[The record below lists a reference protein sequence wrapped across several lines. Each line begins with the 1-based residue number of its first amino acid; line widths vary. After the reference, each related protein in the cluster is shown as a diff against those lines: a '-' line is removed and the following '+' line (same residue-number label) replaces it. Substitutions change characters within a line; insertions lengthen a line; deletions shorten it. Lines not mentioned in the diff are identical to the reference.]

1 LNNSLRIIIKKNLVM
16 ETKIYSIVYDKN
28 QIVEYEK
35 YDNSH
40 IKTIEQRSYFFEY
53 NVLIDII
60 DNFNINDEY
69 LGIFSHKFPFKT
81 GLFKKKLY
89 WLLENN
95 PDFDIYGLCL
105 QYNLKG
111 KYLDFTE
118 KAHPGFKELFY
129 PLCKDLELEIREPEY
144 VIYSNFVVMK
154 TSIYKDYVNTI
165 IKPAIY
171 LLETKYK
178 DLSWKNSNYKGLPM
192 DQLKLHTELDYYPF
206 FTFVLE
212 RLLNMYINNR
222 DFKFKQL
229 T

>member
-1 LNNSLRIIIKKNLVM
+1 MLNY
-16 ETKIYSIVYDKN
+16 KIYSIVYDE
-28 QIVEYEK
+28 QQTIEYEK
-35 YDNSH
+35 YFNN
-40 IKTIEQRSYFFEY
+40 INTVNMRSYLFEY

-60 DNFNINDEY
+60 DNFKIDNDKY

-105 QYNLKG
+105 QYNLRG

-118 KAHPGFKELFY
+118 KVHPGFKELFY
-129 PLCKDLELEIREPEY
+129 PLCKDLGLEVKEPES

-154 TSIYKDYVNTI
+154 TDIYRDYVNTI

-178 DLSWKNSNYKGLPM
+178 DLAWKDSNYKGLPR
-192 DQLKLHTELDYYPF
+192 DQLKLHTELDYYPMT
-206 FTFVLE
+206 TFVLE

-222 DFKFKQL
+222 NFKFKQL
-229 T
+229 I

>member
-1 LNNSLRIIIKKNLVM
+1 MLYY
-16 ETKIYSIVYDKN
+16 KIYSIVYDE
-28 QIVEYEK
+28 QQTIEYEK
-35 YDNSH
+35 YFNQ
-40 IKTIEQRSYFFEY
+40 IKTIKNKSYLFEY

-60 DNFNINDEY
+60 DNFKIDNDKY

-105 QYNLKG
+105 QYNLRG

-118 KAHPGFKELFY
+118 KVHPGFKQLFY
-129 PLCKDLELEIREPEY
+129 PLCKDLGLEVKEPEY
-144 VIYSNFVVMK
+144 VIYSNFVIMK
-154 TSIYKDYVNTI
+154 TDIYRDYVNTI

-178 DLSWKNSNYKGLPM
+178 DLAWKDSNYKGLPK
-192 DQLKLHTELDYYPF
+192 DQLKLYTELNYYPF

-212 RLLNMYINNR
+212 RLLNMYINNK

-229 T
+229 I

>member
-1 LNNSLRIIIKKNLVM
+1 MKNI
-16 ETKIYSIVYDKN
+16 KIYSIVYNDE
-28 QIVEYEK
+28 QVIEYQR

-40 IKTIEQRSYFFEY
+40 IKTIEQLSYLFEY
-53 NVLIDII
+53 NVLIDVI
-60 DNFNINDEY
+60 DNFNVKEDY

-118 KAHPGFKELFY
+118 KVHPRFKELFY
-129 PLCKDLELEIREPEY
+129 PLCKDLGLEVKELEY

-154 TSIYKDYVNTI
+154 TDIYRDYVNTI

-178 DLSWKNSNYKGLPM
+178 DLAWKDSNYKGLPR
-192 DQLKLHTELDYYPF
+192 DQLKLHTELDYYPM

-212 RLLNMYINNR
+212 RLLNMYINNNS
-222 DFKFKQL
+222 FKFKQL
-229 T
+229 I

>member
-1 LNNSLRIIIKKNLVM
+1 MKNI
-16 ETKIYSIVYDKN
+16 KIYSIVYNDE
-28 QIVEYEK
+28 QIVEYQR

-40 IKTIEQRSYFFEY
+40 IKTIKDFSYLFEY

-60 DNFNINDEY
+60 DNFKIDDDY

-118 KAHPGFKELFY
+118 KAHPSFKELFY
-129 PLCKDLELEIREPEY
+129 PLCKDLGLEVKEPEY
-144 VIYSNFVVMK
+144 IIYSNFVVMK
-154 TSIYKDYVNTI
+154 TDIYRDYVNTI
-165 IKPAIY
+165 IKPAIN
-171 LLETKYK
+171 LLESKYK
-178 DLSWKNSNYKGLPM
+178 TLAWKDSNYKGLPM
-192 DQLKLHTELDYYPF
+192 DQLKLYTELDYYPMT
-206 FTFVLE
+206 TFVLE

-222 DFKFKQL
+222 NYKFKQL
-229 T
+229 I

>member
-1 LNNSLRIIIKKNLVM
+1 MV
-16 ETKIYSIVYDKN
+16 KIYSIVYN
-28 QIVEYEK
+28 QEQIVEHEK
-35 YDNSH
+35 YFNK
-40 IKTIEQRSYFFEY
+40 IKTIKERSYLFEY
-53 NVLIDII
+53 PCIIDII
-60 DNFNINDEY
+60 DNYNVQEEY

-95 PDFDIYGLCL
+95 PDFDIYGLCP

-118 KAHPGFKELFY
+118 KVHPGFKKIFY
-129 PLCKDLELEIREPEY
+129 PLCKDLGLDVNEPEY

-154 TSIYKDYVNTI
+154 THIYKDYVNSV

-178 DLSWKNSNYKGLPM
+178 DLAWKDSHYKGLSK
-192 DQLKLHTELDYYPF
+192 DQLKLYTGLDYYPM

-212 RLLNMYINNR
+212 RLLNMYINNNK
-222 DFKFKQL
+222 FKFKQL

>member
-1 LNNSLRIIIKKNLVM
+1 MLNY
-16 ETKIYSIVYDKN
+16 KIYSIVYDE
-28 QIVEYEK
+28 QQTIEYEK
-35 YDNSH
+35 YFNN
-40 IKTIEQRSYFFEY
+40 INTVNMRSYLFEY

-60 DNFNINDEY
+60 DNFKIDNDKY

-95 PDFDIYGLCL
+95 PDFDIYGLCP
-105 QYNLKG
+105 QYSLKG

-154 TSIYKDYVNTI
+154 TSIYKDYINTI

-178 DLSWKNSNYKGLPM
+178 DLAWKNSNYKGLPM

>member
-1 LNNSLRIIIKKNLVM
+1 MKNI
-16 ETKIYSIVYDKN
+16 KIYSIVYNDE
-28 QIVEYEK
+28 QVIEYQR

-40 IKTIEQRSYFFEY
+40 IKTIKDFSYLFEY
-53 NVLIDII
+53 NVLIDVI
-60 DNFNINDEY
+60 DNFNVKEDY

-105 QYNLKG
+105 QYNLRG

-118 KAHPGFKELFY
+118 KVHPRFKELFY
-129 PLCKDLELEIREPEY
+129 PLCKDLGLEVKEPEY

-154 TSIYKDYVNTI
+154 TDIYRDYVNTI

-178 DLSWKNSNYKGLPM
+178 DLAWKDSNYKGLPR
-192 DQLKLHTELDYYPF
+192 DQLKLHTELDYYPM

-222 DFKFKQL
+222 NFKFKQL
-229 T
+229 M

>member
-1 LNNSLRIIIKKNLVM
+1 MV
-16 ETKIYSIVYDKN
+16 KIYSIVYNDE
-28 QIVEYEK
+28 QVIEYQR

-40 IKTIEQRSYFFEY
+40 IKTIKDFSYLFEY
-53 NVLIDII
+53 NVLIDVI
-60 DNFNINDEY
+60 DNFNVKEDY

-118 KAHPGFKELFY
+118 KVHPRFKELFY
-129 PLCKDLELEIREPEY
+129 PLCKDLGLEVKEPEY
-144 VIYSNFVVMK
+144 VIYSNFVIMK
-154 TSIYKDYVNTI
+154 TDIYRDYVNTI

-178 DLSWKNSNYKGLPM
+178 DLAWKDSNYKGLPR
-192 DQLKLHTELDYYPF
+192 DQLKLHTELDYYPM

-222 DFKFKQL
+222 NFKFKQL
-229 T
+229 M

>member
-1 LNNSLRIIIKKNLVM
+1 MLNY
-16 ETKIYSIVYDKN
+16 KIYSIVYDE
-28 QIVEYEK
+28 QQTIEYEK
-35 YDNSH
+35 YFNN
-40 IKTIEQRSYFFEY
+40 INTVNMRSYLFEY

-60 DNFNINDEY
+60 DNFNVDDEY

-95 PDFDIYGLCL
+95 PDFDIYGLCP
-105 QYNLKG
+105 QYSLKG

-165 IKPAIY
+165 IKPAIH

-178 DLSWKNSNYKGLPM
+178 DLAWKNSNYKGLPI

>member
-1 LNNSLRIIIKKNLVM
+1 MLNY
-16 ETKIYSIVYDKN
+16 KIYSIIYDEK
-28 QIVEYEK
+28 QTIEYEK
-35 YDNSH
+35 YFNN
-40 IKTIEQRSYFFEY
+40 INTVNMRSYLFEY

-60 DNFNINDEY
+60 DNFKIDNDKY

-129 PLCKDLELEIREPEY
+129 PLCKDLGLEVKEPEY
-144 VIYSNFVVMK
+144 VIYSNFVIMK

-178 DLSWKNSNYKGLPM
+178 DLAWKNSNYKGLPI

-212 RLLNMYINNR
+212 RLLNMYINNK

-229 T
+229 I

>member
-1 LNNSLRIIIKKNLVM
+1 MKNI
-16 ETKIYSIVYDKN
+16 KIYSIVYNDE
-28 QIVEYEK
+28 QVIEYQR

-40 IKTIEQRSYFFEY
+40 IKTIKDFSYLFEY
-53 NVLIDII
+53 NVLIDVI
-60 DNFNINDEY
+60 DNFNVKEDY

-118 KAHPGFKELFY
+118 KVHPRFKELFY
-129 PLCKDLELEIREPEY
+129 PLCKDLGLEVKEPEY
-144 VIYSNFVVMK
+144 VIYSNFVIMK
-154 TSIYKDYVNTI
+154 TDIYRDYVNTI

-178 DLSWKNSNYKGLPM
+178 DLAWKDSNYKGLPR
-192 DQLKLHTELDYYPF
+192 DQLKLHTELDYYPM

-222 DFKFKQL
+222 NFKFKQL
-229 T
+229 M

>member
-1 LNNSLRIIIKKNLVM
+1 MLYY
-16 ETKIYSIVYDKN
+16 KIYSIVYDE
-28 QIVEYEK
+28 QQTIEYEK
-35 YDNSH
+35 YFNN
-40 IKTIEQRSYFFEY
+40 INTVNMRSYLFEY

-60 DNFNINDEY
+60 DNFKIDNDKY

-95 PDFDIYGLCL
+95 PDFDIYGLCP

-111 KYLDFTE
+111 KYLNFTE
-118 KAHPGFKELFY
+118 KAHPGFKQLFY
-129 PLCKDLELEIREPEY
+129 PLCKDLGLEIKEPEY
-144 VIYSNFVVMK
+144 VIYSNYVIMK
-154 TSIYKDYVNTI
+154 TSIYKDYVNNI

-178 DLSWKNSNYKGLPM
+178 DLAWKDSNYKGLPK
-192 DQLKLHTELDYYPF
+192 DQLKLYTELNYYPF

-212 RLLNMYINNR
+212 RLLNMYINNK

-229 T
+229 I

>member
-1 LNNSLRIIIKKNLVM
+1 MKSI
-16 ETKIYSIVYDKN
+16 KIYSIIYNDEQV
-28 QIVEYEK
+28 IEYQR
-35 YDNSH
+35 YDNSY
-40 IKTIEQRSYFFEY
+40 IKTIEQLSYLFEY
-53 NVLIDII
+53 NCIIDII
-60 DNFNINDEY
+60 DNFKIDDDY

-105 QYNLKG
+105 QYNLRG

-118 KAHPGFKELFY
+118 KVHPGFKELFY
-129 PLCKDLELEIREPEY
+129 PLCKDLGLEVKEPEY
-144 VIYSNFVVMK
+144 VIYSNFVIMK
-154 TSIYKDYVNTI
+154 TSIYKDYVNDI

-178 DLSWKNSNYKGLPM
+178 DLAWKDSNYKGLPM
-192 DQLKLHTELDYYPF
+192 DQLKLHTELDYYPM

-222 DFKFKQL
+222 NFKFKQL
-229 T
+229 I

>member
-1 LNNSLRIIIKKNLVM
+1 MKNI
-16 ETKIYSIVYDKN
+16 KIYSIVYNDE
-28 QIVEYEK
+28 QVIEYQR

-40 IKTIEQRSYFFEY
+40 IKTIEQLSYLFEY
-53 NVLIDII
+53 NVLIDVI
-60 DNFNINDEY
+60 DNFNVKEDY

-111 KYLDFTE
+111 KYLDFAE
-118 KAHPGFKELFY
+118 KVHPRFKELFY
-129 PLCKDLELEIREPEY
+129 PLCKDLGLEVKEPEY
-144 VIYSNFVVMK
+144 VIYSSFVVMK
-154 TSIYKDYVNTI
+154 TDIYRDYVNTI

-178 DLSWKNSNYKGLPM
+178 DLAWKDSNYKGLPR
-192 DQLKLHTELDYYPF
+192 DQLKLHTELDYYPM

-229 T
+229 I

>member
-1 LNNSLRIIIKKNLVM
+1 MLYY
-16 ETKIYSIVYDKN
+16 KIYSIVYDE
-28 QIVEYEK
+28 QQTIEYEK
-35 YDNSH
+35 YFNN
-40 IKTIEQRSYFFEY
+40 INTVNMRSYLFEY

-60 DNFNINDEY
+60 DNFKIDNDKY

-95 PDFDIYGLCL
+95 PDFDIYGLCP

-111 KYLDFTE
+111 KYLNFTE

-129 PLCKDLELEIREPEY
+129 PLCKDLGLEVKEPEY
-144 VIYSNFVVMK
+144 VIYGNFVIMK
-154 TSIYKDYVNTI
+154 ISIYKDYVNNI

-178 DLSWKNSNYKGLPM
+178 DLAWKDSNYKGLPK
-192 DQLKLHTELDYYPF
+192 DQLKLYTELNYYPF

-212 RLLNMYINNR
+212 RLLNMYINNNG
-222 DFKFKQL
+222 FKFKQL
-229 T
+229 I

>member
-1 LNNSLRIIIKKNLVM
+1 MALNN
-16 ETKIYSIVYDKN
+16 KIYSIIYDYA
-28 QIVEYEK
+28 Q
-35 YDNSH
+35 
-40 IKTIEQRSYFFEY
+40 TIEYNAYFNNINTVNMRSYLFEY

-60 DNFNINDEY
+60 DNFKIDNDKY

-105 QYNLKG
+105 QYNLRG

-118 KAHPGFKELFY
+118 KVHPGFKELFY
-129 PLCKDLELEIREPEY
+129 PLCKDLGLEVKEPEY
-144 VIYSNFVVMK
+144 VIYSNFVIMK
-154 TSIYKDYVNTI
+154 TDIYRDYVNTI

-178 DLSWKNSNYKGLPM
+178 DLAWKDSNYKGLPI
-192 DQLKLHTELDYYPF
+192 DQLKLNTELDYYPM
-206 FTFVLE
+206 FTFLLE

-222 DFKFKQL
+222 NYKFKQL
-229 T
+229 I

>member
-1 LNNSLRIIIKKNLVM
+1 MPNYKINIISNMLNY
-16 ETKIYSIVYDKN
+16 KIYSIIYDKS
-28 QIVEYEK
+28 QITEYEK
-35 YDNSH
+35 YFNK
-40 IKTIEQRSYFFEY
+40 IKTVKNKSYLFEY
-53 NVLIDII
+53 NVFIDII
-60 DNFNINDEY
+60 DNFNVDDEY

-95 PDFDIYGLCL
+95 PDFDIYGLCP
-105 QYNLKG
+105 QYSLKG

-129 PLCKDLELEIREPEY
+129 HLCKDLELEVKEPEY
-144 VIYSNFVVMK
+144 VIYSNFVIMK

-165 IKPAIY
+165 IKPAIH

-178 DLSWKNSNYKGLPM
+178 DLAWKNSNYKGLPM
-192 DQLKLHTELDYYPF
+192 DQLKLHTELDYYPM

-212 RLLNMYINNR
+212 RLLNMYINNK

-229 T
+229 I

>member
-1 LNNSLRIIIKKNLVM
+1 MLYY
-16 ETKIYSIVYDKN
+16 KIYSIVYDEK
-28 QIVEYEK
+28 QTIEYEK
-35 YDNSH
+35 YFNQ
-40 IKTIEQRSYFFEY
+40 IKTIKYKSYLFEY

-60 DNFNINDEY
+60 DNFKIDNDKY

-89 WLLENN
+89 WLLKNN
-95 PDFDIYGLCL
+95 PDFDIYGLCP
-105 QYNLKG
+105 QYSLKG

-118 KAHPGFKELFY
+118 KAHPGFKELCY
-129 PLCKDLELEIREPEY
+129 HLCKDLELEVKEPEY
-144 VIYSNFVVMK
+144 VIYSNFVIMK

-165 IKPAIY
+165 IKPAIH

-178 DLSWKNSNYKGLPM
+178 DLAWKNSNYKGLPI
-192 DQLKLHTELDYYPF
+192 DQLKLHTELDYYPM

-222 DFKFKQL
+222 NFKFKQL
-229 T
+229 I

>member
-1 LNNSLRIIIKKNLVM
+1 MKNI
-16 ETKIYSIVYDKN
+16 KIYSIVYNDE
-28 QIVEYEK
+28 QVIEYQR

-40 IKTIEQRSYFFEY
+40 IKTIKDFSYLFEY
-53 NVLIDII
+53 NVLIDVI
-60 DNFNINDEY
+60 DNFNVKEDY

-105 QYNLKG
+105 QYNLRG

-118 KAHPGFKELFY
+118 KVHPGFKQLFY
-129 PLCKDLELEIREPEY
+129 PLCKDLGLEVKELEY
-144 VIYSNFVVMK
+144 VIYSNFVIMK
-154 TSIYKDYVNTI
+154 TDIYRDYVNTI

-178 DLSWKNSNYKGLPM
+178 DLAWKDSNYKGLPR
-192 DQLKLHTELDYYPF
+192 DQLKLHTELDYYPM

-212 RLLNMYINNR
+212 RLLNMYINNNN
-222 DFKFKQL
+222 FKFKQL
-229 T
+229 I

>member
-1 LNNSLRIIIKKNLVM
+1 MLNY
-16 ETKIYSIVYDKN
+16 KIYSIVYDE
-28 QIVEYEK
+28 QQTIEYEK
-35 YDNSH
+35 YFNN
-40 IKTIEQRSYFFEY
+40 INTVNMRSYLFEY

-60 DNFNINDEY
+60 DNFKVDDKY
-69 LGIFSHKFPFKT
+69 LGIFSHKFPLKT

-95 PDFDIYGLCL
+95 PDFDIYGLCP
-105 QYNLKG
+105 QYSLKG

-154 TSIYKDYVNTI
+154 TSIYKDYINTI

>member
-1 LNNSLRIIIKKNLVM
+1 MKNI
-16 ETKIYSIVYDKN
+16 KIYSIVYNDE
-28 QIVEYEK
+28 QVIEYQR

-40 IKTIEQRSYFFEY
+40 IKTIKDFSYLFEY
-53 NVLIDII
+53 NVLIDVI
-60 DNFNINDEY
+60 DNFNVKEDY

-118 KAHPGFKELFY
+118 KVHPRFKELFY
-129 PLCKDLELEIREPEY
+129 PLCKDLGLEVKEPEY
-144 VIYSNFVVMK
+144 IIYSNFVVMK
-154 TSIYKDYVNTI
+154 TDIYRDYVNTI

-178 DLSWKNSNYKGLPM
+178 DLAWKDSNYKGLPR
-192 DQLKLHTELDYYPF
+192 DQLKLHTELDYYPM

-212 RLLNMYINNR
+212 RLLNMYINNNS
-222 DFKFKQL
+222 FKFKQL
-229 T
+229 I

>member
-1 LNNSLRIIIKKNLVM
+1 MKSI
-16 ETKIYSIVYDKN
+16 KIYSIIYNDEQV
-28 QIVEYEK
+28 IEYQR
-35 YDNSH
+35 YDNSY
-40 IKTIEQRSYFFEY
+40 IKTIEQLSYLFEY
-53 NVLIDII
+53 NCIIDII
-60 DNFNINDEY
+60 DNFKINDEY

-95 PDFDIYGLCL
+95 PDFDIYGLCP

-129 PLCKDLELEIREPEY
+129 PLCKDLGLEVKEPES

-154 TSIYKDYVNTI
+154 TDIYRDYVNDI

-178 DLSWKNSNYKGLPM
+178 DLAWKDSNYKGLPM
-192 DQLKLHTELDYYPF
+192 DQLKLNTELDYYPMT
-206 FTFVLE
+206 TFVLE

-229 T
+229 I